1 MRGRRTGRGLAAQP
15 ADIESSTPPVIIE
28 AMLDAPVPE
37 SSRLSLATEVQ
48 YVKGVGPKLAR
59 ILQQRGVFTVEDL
72 ITTLPFRYEDRSRR
86 RSIRELVE
94 GEAAVVVAQVHTAA
108 MGRTQRGVVTMEM
121 LVNDGT
127 GMMRC
132 GWYHAGFLR
141 DQFASGAMV
150 ALYGKLIR
158 ERGRLLMRQPEI
170 ERLQADEG
178 TVGSLKLGRIVP
190 VYEAI
195 GALGAARL
203 RRLVH
208 SALAALPRELPD
220 ALPAGLRAGLGL
232 PDRRAALEQVHFP
245 PPDTPSAE
253 LENARTPGHRRLIF
267 EELFFLQAGL
277 ELKQRR
283 VRRQAGVE
291 MTVQPSMREALKK
304 LLPFHPT
311 ADQKSALRDIV
322 GDMCSGHPMR
332 RLLQGDVGSGKT
344 IVALQAAVV
353 AMENGYQVALMAP
366 TQILAEQHY
375 LVARQRLPGYRVA
388 LVTGG
393 RRRAAGE
400 PQLAIGTQA
409 LLEGRHR
416 LERLGLVIV
425 DEQHRFG
432 VMQRFQLMHKDR
444 AGTERAA
451 HVLVMTATPIP
462 RSLALT
468 LYGDLEVSTLRQ
480 APPGALPIHTRV
492 VEASRADAVYDF
504 VNRRLEAGRQAYFVY
519 PLIEESAQLDLK
531 PAQKMFARLQ
541 RQYPRLRLGLL
552 HGRLPAEEKQALM
565 QAFRQGALQALV
577 ATTVIEVGVD
587 VPNATLMVI
596 EHAERFGIAQLHQLR
611 GRIGRPQPRAAGTAE
626 PSHCFLVTGP
636 RPGEAAQRRLQALA
650 QTRDGFAL
658 AELDLKLRGP
668 GEMFGTRQSGLP
680 AFHVAHPVRDLE
692 LMAQAR
698 QQARDYLDRAQ
709 PEEMRALVS
718 EIQQRWQRRYGL
730 VEAG

>member
-1 MRGRRTGRGLAAQP
+1 
-15 ADIESSTPPVIIE
+15 
-28 AMLDAPVPE
+28 MLPGDVPQ
-37 SSRLSLATEVQ
+37 SSRLSLGTEVQ
-48 YVKGVGPKLAR
+48 YVKGVGPTWAR
-59 ILQQRGVFTVEDL
+59 VLNQQGIFTVEDL

-86 RSIRELVE
+86 QSIRELVE
-94 GEAAVVVAQVHTAA
+94 GEPATIVAQVHTVA

-121 LVNDGT
+121 LVGDGS

-132 GWYHAGFLR
+132 AWYHAGFLR
-141 DQFASGAMV
+141 DQFESGQMV
-150 ALYGKLIR
+150 ALYGKLSH

-170 ERLQADEG
+170 EKLRDGHDSVA
-178 TVGSLKLGRIVP
+178 SLKLGRIVP

-208 SALAALPRELPD
+208 SALAALPEPLPD
-220 ALPAGLRAGLGL
+220 ALPAELRQRIGL
-232 PDRRAALEQVHFP
+232 PDRRTALEQVHFP
-245 PPDTPSAE
+245 SPDTPLGE
-253 LENARTPGHRRLIF
+253 LEDARTAGHRRLIF

-277 ELKQRR
+277 EMKQRR
-283 VRRQAGVE
+283 LRRQSGVE
-291 MTVQPSMREALKK
+291 MAVRPAIRERLKT

-311 ADQKSALRDIV
+311 VDQKNALRDIV

-353 AMENGYQVALMAP
+353 AMENGHQVALMAP

-375 LVARQRLPGYRVA
+375 LYARERLADYRVA

-393 RRRAAGE
+393 KRRAMVE

-409 LLEGRHR
+409 LLEARQKLDG
-416 LERLGLVIV
+416 LGLVIV

-444 AGTERAA
+444 SGQERAA

-468 LYGDLEVSTLRQ
+468 FYGDLEVSYLRQ
-480 APPGALPIHTRV
+480 SPPGALPIHTRV
-492 VEASRADAVYDF
+492 VADSRAAEVYEF
-504 VNRRLEAGRQAYFVY
+504 VSRKLATGRQAYFVY
-519 PLIEESAQLDLK
+519 PLIEESDKVDLK
-531 PAQKMFARLQ
+531 PAQVMFERLRHQ
-541 RQYPRLRLGLL
+541 FPSLRLGLL
-552 HGRLPAEEKQALM
+552 HGRLPSEEKNSIM
-565 QAFRQGALQALV
+565 QAFRRGDLQALV

-596 EHAERFGIAQLHQLR
+596 EHADRFGMAQLHQLR
-611 GRIGRPQPRAAGTAE
+611 GRIGRPQLRATRAPE
-626 PSHCFLVTGP
+626 PSYCFLLHGA
-636 RPGEAAQRRLQALA
+636 RLGEAAQRRLQALA
-650 QTRDGFAL
+650 ETRDGFVL
-658 AELDLKLRGP
+658 ADLDLKLRGP

-692 LMAQAR
+692 MMELAR
-698 QQARDYLDRAQ
+698 REAREYLDAANAAD
-709 PEEMRALVS
+709 MRSLVA